1 MRSNIKLHVL
11 VLLNKMELLS
21 VKIDIFLK
29 STGFFSHLFNGALIV
44 VFLKNL
50 IPSRVH
56 IVALSQW
63 KFLLGSLDV
72 FFPLLFLN
80 NGDKLDAKAT
90 NIYML
95 DIPVLKRG
103 IGVIALE
110 K

>member
-1 MRSNIKLHVL
+1 
-11 VLLNKMELLS
+11 MEIS
-21 VKIDIFLK
+21 PRQF
-29 STGFFSHLFNGALIV
+29 
-44 VFLKNL
+44 
-50 IPSRVH
+50 RC
-56 IVALSQW
+56 
-63 KFLLGSLDV
+63 V